1 VGLRENLDFPRQYP
15 DVAVGHVLDIETMP
29 RQSAERFGYRCP
41 VRAAFNVES
50 FGGEQG
56 IWLFELTL

>member
-15 DVAVGHVLDIETMP
+15 DVAVGYKLNIETTP
-29 RQSAERFGYRCP
+29 RQSAKLFGYRCP
-41 VRAAFNVES
+41 VRAAFNVEW

-56 IWLFELTL
+56 IWLFDLTL